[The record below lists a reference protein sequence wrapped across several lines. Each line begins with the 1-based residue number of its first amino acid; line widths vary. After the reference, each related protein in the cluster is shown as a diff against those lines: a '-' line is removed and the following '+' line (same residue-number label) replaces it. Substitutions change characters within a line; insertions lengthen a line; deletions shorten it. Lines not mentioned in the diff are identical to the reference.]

1 MKKTILILM
10 MIFGLVTT
18 TAAFEKLDDKTVSGY
33 DFTVQ
38 FENSENAAD
47 VFVDIFTKEY
57 EERHYE
63 TMFDSL
69 DAYLDYQVVA
79 LFCRVLYSVDPSPVL
94 DKPGVLEGR
103 GIEIDLN
110 KKLLVIKQR

>member
-18 TAAFEKLDDKTVSGY
+18 AAAFEKLDDKTVSGY
-33 DFTVQ
+33 DFTIQ
-38 FENSENAAD
+38 FENPELTAD
-47 VFVDIFTKEY
+47 VFVDFFTKEY

-63 TMFDSL
+63 TMFGSL
-69 DAYLDYQVVA
+69 DAYLNYQVVA
-79 LFCRVLYSVDPSPVL
+79 FFCNYLYNVDPSPVL

-103 GIEIDLN
+103 GMECDLN
-110 KKLLVIKQR
+110 KKLLVIK